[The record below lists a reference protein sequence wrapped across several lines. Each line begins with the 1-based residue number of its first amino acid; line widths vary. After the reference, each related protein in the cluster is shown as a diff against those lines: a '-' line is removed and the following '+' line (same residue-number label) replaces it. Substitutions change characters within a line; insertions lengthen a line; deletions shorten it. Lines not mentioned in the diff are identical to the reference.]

1 MLGPEPYFLKNP
13 EWYYHDD
20 ETNRYF
26 LTDKAPKEAVESYN
40 EFYDAL
46 ASSNLSFYAMAMHDA
61 EIILRERLKK
71 QGKSQEEI
79 ETLVKKWRE
88 N

>member
-1 MLGPEPYFLKNP
+1 MLQTEPYFMKNP
-13 EWYYHDD
+13 EWYYHDKKK
-20 ETNRYF
+20 NRYF
-26 LTDKAPKEAVESYN
+26 LTNKAPKEAVESYN
-40 EFYDAL
+40 DFYAINVDL
-46 ASSNLSFYAMAMHDA
+46 GFYAMAMHDA

>member
-20 ETNRYF
+20 KINRYF

-46 ASSNLSFYAMAMHDA
+46 ASSNLSFYAMAMRDA
-61 EIILRERLKK
+61 ENYLRDKLKK
-71 QGKSQEEI
+71 EGKSQKEI
-79 ETLVKKWRE
+79 DEQVKKWK
-88 N
+88 NL